1 MVGVAKPS
9 VNFVGDGVAL
19 GRTPGGDGM
28 GSEGDWFDGTGYH
41 YVVYAFPFVI
51 VKVAAFGRS
60 VISVIGKP

>member
-28 GSEGDWFDGTGYH
+28 GSEGDWFDGTGDH
-41 YVVYAFPFVI
+41 YVVYAFPFV
-51 VKVAAFGRS
+51 VVEVAAILGN
-60 VISVIGKP
+60 VISVIGEP